1 MWHWTGT
8 LRGQSSSGHSRQL
21 AHDEVLAQVSGRKHP
36 AAKLGLLFIWFLDFV
51 LFWAESHSQPWLTW
65 SSMQTT
71 LELPA
76 SAAIKGM
83 HRHAWPFVYLGMV
96 LQLRTAFTVLNRG
109 EENKIILKR
118 EKPVS
123 KNAASLLFSFLQSE
137 WHPWSLHGHR
147 PPSPNTH
154 CLALSKK
161 SFSTSAITDT
171 TLY

>member
-36 AAKLGLLFIWFLDFV
+36 AAKLGLFIWFLDFV

-109 EENKIILKR
+109 EENKIILWDVKSQCPKMR
-118 EKPVS
+118 LPFSSVS
-123 KNAASLLFSFLQSE
+123 YSLSGTPGPFMDTGPQVPTHTVWLF
-137 WHPWSLHGHR
+137 PRKVSL
-147 PPSPNTH
+147 PLP
-154 CLALSKK
+154 
-161 SFSTSAITDT
+161 
-171 TLY
+171 